1 LADGYSSSFT
11 RFYFSAIVI
20 VGHFYML
27 KLLLAVINSNLTKIL
42 NQESFFTMTQKEM
55 KLEMQ
60 KKQDEFKPDDEIN
73 KDDNDAEEVKDKD
86 PEMDEE

>member
-1 LADGYSSSFT
+1 
-11 RFYFSAIVI
+11 VI
-20 VGHFYML
+20 IGHFYML
-27 KLLLAVINSNLTKIL
+27 QLLLAVINSNLTKIL
-42 NQESFFTMTQKEM
+42 NQESFFTMTEKEM

-60 KKQDEFKPDDEIN
+60 KKQAEFKPDEEIN

>member
-27 KLLLAVINSNLTKIL
+27 QLLLAVINSNLTKIL

>member
-1 LADGYSSSFT
+1 
-11 RFYFSAIVI
+11 
-20 VGHFYML
+20 
-27 KLLLAVINSNLTKIL
+27 
-42 NQESFFTMTQKEM
+42 MTEKEM

-60 KKQDEFKPDDEIN
+60 KKQAEFKPDEEIN